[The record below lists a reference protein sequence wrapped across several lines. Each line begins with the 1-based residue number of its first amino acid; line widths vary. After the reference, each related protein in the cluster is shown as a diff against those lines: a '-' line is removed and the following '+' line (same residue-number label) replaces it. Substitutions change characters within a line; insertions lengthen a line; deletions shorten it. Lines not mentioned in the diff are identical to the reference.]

1 MRYLLKDE
9 KFISAGATLLIHGLV
24 VVFLLLIHVDFRPK
38 IAEFLEVS
46 FSGAPVPPARGKQNP
61 TAPPPKAEAAGNG
74 LTSEPISTALSNSI
88 ALPERR
94 ESNLPEEEIL
104 EKLQP
109 EREKQF
115 EGPPALKKKTALSL
129 PRKSAPATLPLFNKQ
144 EKTAEKLL
152 FTRAA
157 DKPAR
162 INGKDTTP
170 LLANRN
176 IEIDWQGE
184 IQREVYQQRL
194 PEFPPDVQ
202 HEAVIKIR
210 FTVLP
215 NGLVGSAIPVQKGD
229 TRLENLTLEAFR
241 TWRFNPLPSYVEQ
254 KTQQG
259 VITFRF
265 KLK

>member
-9 KFISAGATLLIHGLV
+9 KFISAGATLVIHGLV
-24 VVFLLLIHVDFRPK
+24 VLFLLWIHVDFRPK

-46 FSGAPVPPARGKQNP
+46 FSSAP
-61 TAPPPKAEAAGNG
+61 APPVRGEQIPPPSSTGAAGSSLPDEKNA
-74 LTSEPISTALSNSI
+74 IAVSNSI
-88 ALPERR
+88 SLPERR

-104 EKLQP
+104 RKVQPPPEKP
-109 EREKQF
+109 F
-115 EGPPALKKKTALSL
+115 EEPPILKKKTPLSL
-129 PRKSAPATLPLFNKQ
+129 PRKNAPALLPLFGKQ
-144 EKTAEKLL
+144 EKAAEKLL
-152 FTRAA
+152 FNRAA
-157 DKPAR
+157 EPPAR
-162 INGKDTTP
+162 LSGKEKAP

-176 IEIDWQGE
+176 FEIDWQGE

-202 HEAVIKIR
+202 REAVIKIR

>member
-9 KFISAGATLLIHGLV
+9 KFISAGATLVIHGLV
-24 VVFLLLIHVDFRPK
+24 VLFLLLIHVDFRPK

-46 FSGAPVPPARGKQNP
+46 FSGAP
-61 TAPPPKAEAAGNG
+61 APPVRREQIPPPSSTGAFGSSSADEKKAIAV
-74 LTSEPISTALSNSI
+74 SNSI
-88 ALPERR
+88 SLPERR

-104 EKLQP
+104 RKVQP
-109 EREKQF
+109 PREKQF
-115 EGPPALKKKTALSL
+115 EGPPTLKKKTPFPL
-129 PRKSAPATLPLFNKQ
+129 PRKNAPALLPLFGKQ
-144 EKTAEKLL
+144 EKAAEKLL
-152 FTRAA
+152 FNRAA
-157 DKPAR
+157 NPPAQLS
-162 INGKDTTP
+162 GKEKAP

-176 IEIDWQGE
+176 FEIDWQGE

-202 HEAVIKIR
+202 REAVIKIR

-254 KTQQG
+254 KIQQG